1 MKFNFGN
8 IKKLASIS
16 VYLKGDE
23 LRLDALVLKFVK
35 GEIEIQEEF
44 NDLNSI
50 EQLTTKIGVQI
61 PYVLNFNGKGVL
73 NRKVENSENKYQ
85 SVLLNANASDFYF
98 TEYLQANELYISVV
112 RKTVVKQIVTEFQ
125 ALKGQVIFVSSGP
138 FLIAGISTYIGKPSY
153 TLHNYILTFEK
164 DKLTAFKKGVN
175 VEKHRYSIGGQ
186 SVSNESLSALANG
199 VQFFNPSTQFTLP
212 NDTLIFDKNYE
223 EAKQKVI
230 FKQFGFFMLGFF
242 LVLLLGNYL
251 YLNYLNKTFQTN
263 AFLLAEYTEDFAKI
277 NELEEEKTRKEILL
291 RTSGV
296 LTKKYISFYL
306 VEIAESVPKE
316 IVFNQLTIKPI
327 KKEIK
332 DKHKIEIDNQL
343 ILVNGVSK
351 SSSYLSDWIS
361 DLKKIEW
368 INKVEIVD
376 YEYAGGNG
384 EFAIR
389 III

>member
-8 IKKLASIS
+8 IKKVASIS
-16 VYLKGDE
+16 VYLNGDG
-23 LRLDALVLKFVK
+23 LRFDALILKFVK
-35 GEIEIQEEF
+35 GEIEIQEEY
-44 NDLNSI
+44 NDLNTI
-50 EQLTTKIGVQI
+50 EELTSKIGVQL

-73 NRKVENSENKYQ
+73 NRKVDNSENKYQ
-85 SVLLNANASDFYF
+85 SILLNSNATDFYF
-98 TEYLQANELYISVV
+98 TEYGLENNYYISVV
-112 RKTVVKQIVTEFQ
+112 RRSVVKQVVADIEAF
-125 ALKGQVIFVSSGP
+125 KGCVINVSSGP
-138 FLIAGISTYIGKPSY
+138 FLLAGISQYIGKPSY
-153 TLHNYILTFEK
+153 TLHDYVLTFEK
-164 DKLTAFKKGVN
+164 DKLIGFKKEVGN
-175 VEKHRYSIGGQ
+175 EKQWYLVGKQNIRG
-186 SVSNESLSALANG
+186 ESLSALSNG
-199 VQFFNPSTQFTLP
+199 VQFFNSAPEFILP
-212 NDTLIFDKNYE
+212 NDPPIFEKNYE

-230 FKQFGFFMLGFF
+230 FKQFGFFMLVFF

-251 YLNYLNKTFQTN
+251 YLGHLNKTVQSN

-306 VEIAESVPKE
+306 VEIAKSVPKE
-316 IVFNQLTIKPI
+316 VVFNQLTVKPV

-343 ILVNGVSK
+343 ILVNGISK
-351 SSSYLSDWIS
+351 SSSHLSDWIS
-361 DLKKIEW
+361 DLKKIDW

-389 III
+389 IVI